1 MPGFIYFDVSIFLGS
16 IKLVPISFLME
27 LVSAFSN
34 SMILVL
40 ALDISSVFSCVLIR
54 PKCLTLT
61 MSEKTLLKLFA
72 PSLTDLFR
80 LNKSITK
87 TFPFTLVDVI
97 IPFRLSSILYRYMV
111 SKGIESVYCPL
122 SSTL

>member
-1 MPGFIYFDVSIFLGS
+1 M
-16 IKLVPISFLME
+16 PISFLIE
-27 LVSAFSN
+27 AFSAIFN
-34 SMILVL
+34 SVISAL

-97 IPFRLSSILYRYMV
+97 IPFRLSSILCRYMV
-111 SKGIESVYCPL
+111 SKGVVSVYCPL